1 MGISA
6 RSAQELLEYVST
18 DFIMSEGVPSG
29 EWHPTLLVSTL
40 FPQGQYAD
48 PYISGQLIIKATTTF
63 RCVRYVPLGGINSIV
78 PAVQYYPV
86 NVPANQPPIINLE
99 LGNDYVLQDGDL
111 KLAHSQISLG
121 AAALMGVDQY
131 NLNQRPVTTF
141 PGQFDAKRSS
151 MYMLRPVNPE
161 PLYG

>member
-48 PYISGQLIIKATTTF
+48 PYISG
-63 RCVRYVPLGGINSIV
+63 
-78 PAVQYYPV
+78 
-86 NVPANQPPIINLE
+86 
-99 LGNDYVLQDGDL
+99 
-111 KLAHSQISLG
+111 
-121 AAALMGVDQY
+121 
-131 NLNQRPVTTF
+131 
-141 PGQFDAKRSS
+141 
-151 MYMLRPVNPE
+151 
-161 PLYG
+161 